1 MKKFIF
7 AAAAA
12 ALMFF
17 SIDASAQL
25 SVGAGFAKSD
35 LKEKVDIKSITQ
47 KETANA
53 NGVYVGADYTFKFK
67 YGLGFTPGVEWVFV
81 GDKDVK
87 ELGFGNIKGKAKF
100 KEHYINVPLQ
110 LNWGIDVKIVRIFVF
125 AGPTMSFN
133 ISSNTKTEGSAL
145 GTDTGTSKVSTKDFF
160 ENLGG
165 KYGSFDLMMG
175 AGAGVDIANMIRV
188 KFGYD
193 WGMVNRGDSDI
204 KLHRQQLKLGIAY
217 LF

>member
-53 NGVYVGADYTFKFK
+53 N
-67 YGLGFTPGVEWVFV
+67 
-81 GDKDVK
+81 
-87 ELGFGNIKGKAKF
+87 
-100 KEHYINVPLQ
+100 
-110 LNWGIDVKIVRIFVF
+110 
-125 AGPTMSFN
+125 
-133 ISSNTKTEGSAL
+133 
-145 GTDTGTSKVSTKDFF
+145 
-160 ENLGG
+160 
-165 KYGSFDLMMG
+165 
-175 AGAGVDIANMIRV
+175 
-188 KFGYD
+188 
-193 WGMVNRGDSDI
+193 
-204 KLHRQQLKLGIAY
+204 AY
-217 LF
+217 M

>member
-35 LKEKVDIKSITQ
+35 LKEKVDLKSITQ

-53 NGVYVGADYTFKFK
+53 NGLYVGADYTFKFK
-67 YGLGFTPGVEWVFV
+67 YGLGFTPGIEWVFV

-87 ELGFGNIKGKAKF
+87 ELGFGNVKSEAKDR
-100 KEHYINVPLQ
+100 KSV
-110 LNWGIDVKIVRIFVF
+110 V
-125 AGPTMSFN
+125 
-133 ISSNTKTEGSAL
+133 
-145 GTDTGTSKVSTKDFF
+145 
-160 ENLGG
+160 
-165 KYGSFDLMMG
+165 
-175 AGAGVDIANMIRV
+175 
-188 KFGYD
+188 
-193 WGMVNRGDSDI
+193 
-204 KLHRQQLKLGIAY
+204 
-217 LF
+217 

>member
-81 GDKDVK
+81 GDKIRHLVVI
-87 ELGFGNIKGKAKF
+87 LYSSAVIFCHLIIKR
-100 KEHYINVPLQ
+100 YI
-110 LNWGIDVKIVRIFVF
+110 
-125 AGPTMSFN
+125 
-133 ISSNTKTEGSAL
+133 SNT
-145 GTDTGTSKVSTKDFF
+145 
-160 ENLGG
+160 
-165 KYGSFDLMMG
+165 
-175 AGAGVDIANMIRV
+175 
-188 KFGYD
+188 
-193 WGMVNRGDSDI
+193 
-204 KLHRQQLKLGIAY
+204 
-217 LF
+217 